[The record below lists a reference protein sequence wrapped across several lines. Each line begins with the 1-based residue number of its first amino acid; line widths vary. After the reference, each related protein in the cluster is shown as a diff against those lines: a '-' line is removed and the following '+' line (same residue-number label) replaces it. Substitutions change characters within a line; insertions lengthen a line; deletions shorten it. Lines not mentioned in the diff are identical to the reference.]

1 MNSTILGSKNTVERD
16 FSIPANY
23 LSLQNTMDSLKKNGI
38 EAYSFNSAEELK
50 KKLFELLPL
59 KAEVMTM
66 TSVTL
71 DTLGI
76 TEEISNSGRYEAIR
90 NKLKSLNFNEQRKI
104 ASDADYTI
112 GSVHVVTE
120 DGEILIAS
128 ATGSQL
134 SAYASA
140 SGKIIWVVGTQKI
153 VKNLDEGMKRIYDY
167 CLPLEDKRAR
177 KAYNMGSKI
186 GKILTINSEVPERI
200 TILFLKQNIGF

>member
-1 MNSTILGSKNTVERD
+1 MNSTLLEISKNLKRN
-16 FSIPANY
+16 FSIPANQ
-23 LSLQNTMDSLKKNGI
+23 LSIENTVDSLGKNGI
-38 EAYSFNSAEELK
+38 EAYIFNTPEELK

-76 TEEISNSGRYEAIR
+76 TSEILNSGKYEPVR
-90 NKLKSLNFNEQRKI
+90 KKLKSMDTIEQRKI
-104 ASDADYTI
+104 ASGADYSI
-112 GSVHVVTE
+112 GSIHAVTE

-134 SAYASA
+134 SAYAYA

-153 VKNLDEGMKRIYDY
+153 VKNLDEGMKRIYEY

-177 KAYNMGSKI
+177 KVYNMGSKV